1 MGEKNLA
8 PSAETNEDSG
18 LNYYP
23 ESSEMLQDFYKCF
36 NLFRELNGQKM
47 CFTSSSASNCE

>member
-1 MGEKNLA
+1 MGEKNLT

-36 NLFRELNGQKM
+36 NLFRELNGHKM
-47 CFTSSSASNCE
+47 CFICSSASNCE